1 MCDDFA
7 PNPCQS
13 GVTTVG
19 PVAYTECVSD
29 QPTAHPSFA
38 STVEE
43 HLDGV
48 YRYLL
53 YMTANPS
60 TAEDLTSETFERAL
74 RRWTRFDPARGSAQT
89 WLCQLARSAAL
100 DHFRADERRRRREER
115 IAEPDRGAEIELPD
129 EYGPVLRQALR
140 TLTAAEREVI
150 ALRIVLELDT
160 QTAARVLSI
169 SASACTTRLNRA
181 LEKLEKKVRP
191 RLVA

>member
-1 MCDDFA
+1 V
-7 PNPCQS
+7 PNLCQL
-13 GVTTVG
+13 GVTPVG

-29 QPTAHPSFA
+29 RSTAHRSFA
-38 STVEE
+38 SAAEE
-43 HLDGV
+43 HLDDV

-53 YMTANPS
+53 YVTANPS

-74 RRWTRFDPARGSAQT
+74 KRWHQFDPRRGSAQT

-100 DHFRADERRRRREER
+100 DHFRAEERRRRREQR
-115 IAEPDRGAEIELPD
+115 VAEPDRGADFELPD

-140 TLTAAEREVI
+140 TLSGAEREVI

-169 SASACTTRLNRA
+169 SPSACTTRLSRA